1 MVTPRVLP
9 LIAPIPLSLEIS
21 SQSSFVNSLIA
32 FPKRFFLMIPVI
44 KAVPPS
50 RAAAV
55 ADR

>member
-32 FPKRFFLMIPVI
+32 FPQRFFLMIPVI